1 MKRIL
6 NKETTKYIGK
16 KVKVAGWVDSIRSH
30 GKIVFIDL
38 RDTSGLLQMVAKQD
52 IAKDIRPEWVIEV
65 EGKISKRPDKM
76 IKSDLE
82 TGTVELSID
91 KIEVLSEAET
101 LPIPINTDGLEISED
116 KRMKY
121 RYLDLRRARMKR
133 NIEKRYQMI
142 KFMRDY
148 LNKEGFIEIETP
160 MLTKSTPEGARD
172 FVVPSRIY
180 PNKFYALP
188 QSPQQ
193 YKQLLQIA
201 GFEKY
206 FQIARCLR
214 DEDSRGDR
222 QPEHTQLDLEMSFV
236 EQEDVMALIEK
247 LFIDFVQKLYPE
259 KKIQEIPFPRIT
271 YQEAMSKYKSDRP
284 DMRNP
289 SADGKK
295 DPNLLAFC
303 WVIDF
308 PFFEKTDKGGWT
320 FTHNPFS
327 APKSEFMEDLLKQKN
342 VGNILTSQY
351 DIVLNGSEVGGGS
364 IRNHQSKALESVFE
378 IIGYKKEE
386 IKNNFG
392 HMLEAFKY
400 GVPPHGGI
408 ASGLDRLLTMM
419 LGEDSI
425 REVIAFPKT
434 GDSRDLM
441 MDSPSEISKDQLKE
455 LHLK

>member
-1 MKRIL
+1 MRIL
-6 NKETTKYIGK
+6 NKETTKYIDK
-16 KVKVAGWVDSIRSH
+16 KVKVFGWVDSIRSH

-65 EGKISKRPDKM
+65 EGTVSKRPDKM
-76 IKSDLE
+76 INPDLA

-101 LPIPINTDGLEISED
+101 LPFPINTDGLEISED

-133 NIEKRYQMI
+133 NIEKRYEMI
-142 KFMRDY
+142 KFMRDS
-148 LNKEGFIEIETP
+148 LGKEGFVEIETP

-172 FVVPSRIY
+172 FVVPSRMY

-214 DEDSRGDR
+214 DEDPRGDR

-236 EQEDVMALIEK
+236 EQEDVMSLIEK
-247 LFIDFVQKLYPE
+247 LFIDFVKKLYPE
-259 KKIQEIPFPRIT
+259 KKIQEVPFPRIT

-284 DMRNP
+284 DMR
-289 SADGKK
+289 ADKN

-327 APKSEFMEDLLKQKN
+327 APKAEFMEDLLNKKN
-342 VGNILTSQY
+342 IKDILTSQY